1 MLFIY
6 LYIINMNNNI
16 KEKYNFKYSLLF
28 IIFSLDFITFT
39 I

>member
-16 KEKYNFKYSLLF
+16 KEKYSFKYSLLF